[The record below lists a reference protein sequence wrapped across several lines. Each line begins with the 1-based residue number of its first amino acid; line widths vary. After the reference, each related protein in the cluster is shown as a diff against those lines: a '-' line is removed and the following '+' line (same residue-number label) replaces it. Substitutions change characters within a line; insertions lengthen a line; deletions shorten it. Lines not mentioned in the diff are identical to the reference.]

1 LPKKI
6 NKYMNQL
13 FSLAGTNLDY
23 PLPTIIFN
31 ILFAFLIGFIV
42 AHFYKKTHKGLS
54 YSASFTFTLVLLT
67 VAGSILM
74 MIVGNSLARA
84 FSLFGA
90 FSIIRFRTAVKDTK
104 DIAFVFITL
113 ILGMAVGT
121 NNYTIA
127 VISTALLMTGVVLM
141 TKKRFGDINYIDHLL
156 TLHFPANQSTDK
168 LIKVFLKNLTS
179 HQLVNLT
186 SFQQQKE
193 TEMSY
198 NIKLKQNISPT
209 DFLNQLKKIK
219 GADKIRL
226 VNLKASA

>member
-1 LPKKI
+1 
-6 NKYMNQL
+6 MNQF
-13 FSLAGTNLDY
+13 FSLSGVSLDY

-31 ILFAFLIGFIV
+31 ILFGFLIGFIV
-42 AHFYKKTHKGLS
+42 AIVYKKTHKGLS

-90 FSIIRFRTAVKDTK
+90 FSIIRFRTAVKETR
-104 DIAFVFITL
+104 DIAFVFIAL

-127 VISTALLMTGVVLM
+127 IISTALISAGIFYMA
-141 TKKRFGDINYIDHLL
+141 KKRFGEIQAVDHLL
-156 TLHFPANQSTDK
+156 TFQYPGSRSTASLFKLFNQHLD
-168 LIKVFLKNLTS
+168 S

-186 SFQQQKE
+186 AFKQQK
-193 TEMSY
+193 TLEMSY
-198 NIKLKQNISPT
+198 NIKLKPDQSASNLI
-209 DFLNQLKKIK
+209 NQLKKLK
-219 GADKIRL
+219 GADSIRL
-226 VNLKASA
+226 VSLDDKSIS